1 MTEPRTGDR
10 LTELRH
16 SAADDGSTG
25 RAGGAAPGLG
35 VLVSETYRA
44 VPESVG
50 LLRALVADLANK
62 AGLAPAAVERV
73 KLAVSEAAT
82 NVVVHAYRD
91 VREPGMICV
100 EATLTQSEL
109 CVSIADTG
117 CGLTPGHAS
126 PGLGLGLGLIAA
138 LADSFELLPGR
149 DSGLLV
155 LLHFAMPASS
165 PGAR

>member
-10 LTELRH
+10 FTELRY
-16 SAADDGSTG
+16 SASDDGSTG
-25 RAGGAAPGLG
+25 RARRAAPGVG
-35 VLVSETYRA
+35 VVVSETYRA

-62 AGLAPAAVERV
+62 AGLAPSAVDRV

-91 VREPGMICV
+91 AREPGTMRV
-100 EATLTQSEL
+100 EAALGQGEL

-117 CGLTPGHAS
+117 CGLSPGQAS
-126 PGLGLGLGLIAA
+126 PGLGLGLGLIAQ

-149 DSGLLV
+149 DSGLRV
-155 LLHFAMPASS
+155 LLRFAMPAKS
-165 PGAR
+165 PGR